1 MTGALAQ
8 LVAYG
13 AQDVY
18 LTGDP
23 QMSFWKENF
32 KRYRNFAT
40 ESIQQDILGTIESK
54 GEISFTLKR
63 AGDLVYNIMIGITF
77 KRGPPT
83 DQPLINFPYYSCEQ
97 WIEHLEMYIGGQKVF
112 EFDHDWFRIQW
123 ELFYD
128 YAQEQ
133 AYRAMN
139 NWANEPEGYL
149 RTFYLPIPVWF
160 NSYSPGQAIPLIAL
174 QYHDVQF
181 KIRLADLNNIPG
193 IDPTFV
199 PDMRVYADYV
209 FLDSP
214 ERIWFASNPHEY
226 IVYQVQTNQFPI
238 TIDDKVRDYKFQ
250 LTFNHPTKAL
260 IWACT
265 PGPQI
270 HGQYTSERGE
280 QDFETLGPIASG
292 KLTLNGV
299 DRASDRRGGY
309 FTRGNPWTTFGGG
322 YLSSGIYAMGFGVN
336 TDLDQPTGTLN
347 FSRIDTSLLHLRT
360 KAAVITDITQ
370 GSNTVTVTE
379 SMTTVGAIVLNTLY
393 VWGPNFNVLRI
404 MNGMGGLAFAN

>member
-23 QMSFWKENF
+23 QMSFWKGSF

-40 ESIQQDILGTIESK
+40 EAIQQDIVGDIRSNS
-54 GEISFTLKR
+54 EITFTLKR
-63 AGDLVYNIMIGITF
+63 AGDLVYNIMMGITF
-77 KRGPPT
+77 KRGPSAIN
-83 DQPLINFPYYSCEQ
+83 DPLPYYSAEQ
-97 WIEHLEMYIGGQKVF
+97 WIDHLEMYIGGQKVF
-112 EFDHDWFRIQW
+112 EFGHEWFRIQW

-128 YAQEQ
+128 YAQEK
-133 AYRAMN
+133 AYNAMA
-139 NWANEPEGYL
+139 NWSNEPEGYL

-160 NSYSPGQAIPLIAL
+160 NSYTPGSAIPLIAL

-181 KIRLADLNNIPG
+181 KIKLADLNNIPG
-193 IDPTFV
+193 IDPTFT
-199 PDMRVYADYV
+199 PDMRAYADYV

-226 IVYQVQTNQFPI
+226 IVYQIQTNQFPI
-238 TIDDKVRDYKFQ
+238 TIDTNQRDYKFQ
-250 LTFNHPTKAL
+250 LTFNHPTKAV

-265 PGPQI
+265 PGPQS
-270 HGQYTSERGE
+270 HGQFTSEPGE
-280 QDFETLGPIASG
+280 QDFETLGPIAVA
-292 KLTLNGV
+292 KLSLNGV
-299 DRASDRRGGY
+299 DRMVERKGSY
-309 FTRGNPWTTFGGG
+309 FTRGNPWTTFSGG

-336 TDLDQPTGTLN
+336 TDLDNPTGTCN
-347 FSRIDTSLLHLRT
+347 FSRIDTTLLHIKT
-360 KAAVITDITQ
+360 KAAVLTSIQ
-370 GSNTVTVTE
+370 ASNTVTVTE
-379 SMTTVGAIVLNTLY
+379 NMTTAGANVLNTLL

-404 MNGMGGLAFAN
+404 MNGMGGMAFAN